1 MRKLRTLLGWP
12 AWKKD
17 VLRHSA
23 ATYWLASE
31 PDANRVAMELG
42 NSPAV
47 LFKHYRELVSDD
59 EAKEFWALLPPKRKK
74 KRKKK
79 RGKK

>member
-1 MRKLRTLLGWP
+1 VLGWP

-23 ATYWLASE
+23 ASYWLASD
-31 PDANRVAMELG
+31 PDAGKIAMELG

-47 LFKHYRELVSDD
+47 LLKHYRELVSD
-59 EAKEFWALLPPKRKK
+59 EQAKAFWELTPKKVSQKKGGRK
-74 KRKKK
+74 
-79 RGKK
+79 